1 MEGKR
6 EVFRNV
12 KRIHFVGIGGIGMS
26 GIAEVLL
33 NLGFEVTGSDTAST
47 EITRRL
53 KSLGARIKK
62 GHNAINVLGA
72 DVVVYS
78 SAVKK
83 DNVELLRAAD
93 LKIPVIPRAEM
104 LAELM
109 RMKRAIAV
117 AGTHGK
123 TTVTSMIGLIL
134 TKAGLDPTIVVGGKL
149 RSLDTN
155 AKLGRGEYMVCEA
168 DESDKSFLQLFPT
181 FAVITTIDEE
191 HLDNYSN
198 IDEIKN
204 TFLKFA
210 QKVPFYGC
218 VVLCLDEPNVQ
229 SVIPFIKR
237 RTITYGFSRQADI
250 SAIDVEIDNFH
261 SHFTVV
267 SEGKE
272 FARIR
277 LNIPGK
283 HNIANALGAIAI
295 ALELDIDVE
304 TIENSLF
311 SFYGVRRRFEIK
323 GKVGGIWVVD
333 DYAHHPREIEVTL
346 EAARNGWG
354 GRIIAIFQPH
364 LFSRTLKL
372 KDRFAT
378 AFNEADK
385 VIITDIYPS
394 RESPLPGVTGRLI
407 YEAVKN
413 YGHRSVTYI
422 PEKEIIVDYLKK
434 HTRKGDLVLT
444 IGAGDIYKI
453 GESFIHSKGGK
464 ILRNAHL

>member
-1 MEGKR
+1 M
-6 EVFRNV
+6 FRNV
-12 KRIHFVGIGGIGMS
+12 KRLHFVGIGGIGMS

-33 NLGFEVTGSDTAST
+33 NLGFEVTGSDITST

-53 KSLGARIKK
+53 KSLGAKIKK
-62 GHNAINVLGA
+62 GHNPLNVLGA

-78 SAVKK
+78 SAVKR
-83 DNVELLRAAD
+83 DNVEMQRARD

-109 RMKRAIAV
+109 RMKKAIAV

-134 TKAGLDPTIVVGGKL
+134 TKAGLDPTIVVGGRL
-149 RSLDTN
+149 RSLNTN
-155 AKLGRGEYMVCEA
+155 AKLGRGEYIVCEA
-168 DESDKSFLQLFPT
+168 DESDKSFLKLFPT
-181 FAVITTIDEE
+181 FALITTIDEE
-191 HLDNYSN
+191 HLDNYAN
-198 IDEIKN
+198 IDEIKDA
-204 TFLKFA
+204 FLAFA

-218 VVLCLDEPNVQ
+218 DILCLDEPNVQ
-229 SVIPFIKR
+229 SIIPDIKR

-250 SAIDVEIDNFH
+250 SAIDVKIDNFH
-261 SHFTVV
+261 SRFTVV
-267 SEGKE
+267 SGKNKL
-272 FARIR
+272 AKIR

-283 HNIANALGAIAI
+283 HNIANALGAIAMS
-295 ALELDIDVE
+295 LELDVNIE
-304 TIENSLF
+304 TIEKSLF
-311 SFYGVRRRFEIK
+311 DFHGVRRRFEVK
-323 GKVGGIWVVD
+323 GKIDGIWVVD

-346 EAARNGWG
+346 ESARNGWG
-354 GRIIAIFQPH
+354 GRIVAVFQPH

-372 KDRFAT
+372 RKRFAT

-394 RESPLPGVTGRLI
+394 RESPIPGVTGKII
-407 YEAVKN
+407 YEAIKD

-422 PEKEIIVDYLKK
+422 KDKENIVEYLKK
-434 HTRKGDLVLT
+434 NAKKGDLIIT

-453 GESFIHSKGGK
+453 GEKFIRIKGGK
-464 ILRNAHL
+464 ILKDGYL